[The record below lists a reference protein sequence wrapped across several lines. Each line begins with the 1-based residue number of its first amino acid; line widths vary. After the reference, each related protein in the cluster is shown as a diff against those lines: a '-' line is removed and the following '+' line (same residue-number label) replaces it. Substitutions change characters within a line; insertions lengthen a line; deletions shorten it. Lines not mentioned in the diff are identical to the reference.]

1 LADTRLDSDVT
12 DRRAI
17 SSASSIF
24 KELSMTR
31 TLGVTA
37 AIVFAA
43 LLFVQFASVVLQQP
57 LAVVSSSADTT
68 ATSSPAEAPAPDTA
82 SQAIN
87 DLAAWPMAAGR

>member
-1 LADTRLDSDVT
+1 
-12 DRRAI
+12 
-17 SSASSIF
+17 
-24 KELSMTR
+24 MTR

-43 LLFVQFASVVLQQP
+43 LLFVQFASVVVQP
-57 LAVVSSSADTT
+57 RAVVSSSADTT
-68 ATSSPAEAPAPDTA
+68 ATIAPAEATAPDIA